1 MKKNTES
8 IGKEKMT
15 DQELSDAFGRYQR
28 RESIGI
34 LLLARIAAK
43 ISEQELFSKYSASP
57 VLRFVAT
64 AVKRCGDL

>member
-28 RESIGI
+28 QESIGI
-34 LLLARIAAK
+34 LLGAL
-43 ISEQELFSKYSASP
+43 
-57 VLRFVAT
+57 
-64 AVKRCGDL
+64 

>member
-34 LLLARIAAK
+34 LL
-43 ISEQELFSKYSASP
+43 SH
-57 VLRFVAT
+57 
-64 AVKRCGDL
+64 GDS